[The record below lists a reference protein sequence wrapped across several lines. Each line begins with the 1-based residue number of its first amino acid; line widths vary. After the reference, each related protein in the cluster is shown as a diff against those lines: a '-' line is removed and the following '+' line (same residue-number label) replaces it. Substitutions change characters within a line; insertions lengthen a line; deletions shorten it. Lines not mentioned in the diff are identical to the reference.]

1 MNDASA
7 HEHNQQLPQVPG
19 YDSFELI
26 GRGGFSTVWRARQ
39 IAYDRPVA
47 VKILNSSFDDEAGQ
61 RRFQRECA
69 LTGRLTGHPN
79 IITVLDS
86 GFLADGH
93 PFLTME
99 YCPNGSLADRIQ
111 RSGPLPP
118 DEVSRI
124 GVKIA
129 AALHTAHQR
138 GVIHRDV
145 KPENI
150 LITPF
155 GEPALADFGISTS
168 ATAGTVTAAYT
179 PTHAAPEVLL
189 GETADARTDLYTLGS
204 TLYQLLT
211 GKPAFAQTERGGLAR
226 FVQDVLNAPPPSLEG
241 LAVPE
246 PIRATIGAAMAKDPA
261 ARPASAAAFGQ
272 MMQDAQR
279 ASGIPVTEM
288 LVAEAGGFPTE
299 AIAAPGTEA
308 APTTVPGATRVSSRR
323 TEDLDAPPAAAVQ
336 ASQATILPPSY
347 RGAPPAAVVGD
358 ATVLGGRGE
367 RPLPD
372 ADFAEASEDRKKRR
386 WPLILMAVIAFVLVG
401 GVAALFATGAGQGM
415 LGRFGVGTPA
425 DPAVVA
431 GESPGPDATELEW
444 PPEDE
449 ELPPEG
455 SGSGAESGG
464 SSGGSGAKAP
474 ATTPSVIK
482 PTTKTP
488 GSTPSVIKPTVKAP
502 VSTPSVIKPS
512 MQIPSMKP
520 SLAKPS
526 VVIKQPDPPKNVK
539 IYETAEN
546 LYLVWNDSPSTS
558 VTEYK
563 VFDYYTKKVLANVP
577 RSDTYRCGYSVDHC
591 YHSKQP
597 STGNRC
603 FYVAAYTSG
612 GTASEP
618 SKTVCSTPIQ

>member
-1 MNDASA
+1 MEDSSA
-7 HEHNQQLPQVPG
+7 HEQNHKLPQVPG

-39 IAYDRPVA
+39 VDYDRPVA

-61 RRFQRECA
+61 RRFKRECA

-99 YCPNGSLADRIQ
+99 YCPNGSLADRVQ
-111 RSGPLPP
+111 KFGPLPA

-129 AALHTAHQR
+129 GALDTAHQR

-150 LITPF
+150 LITAF

-204 TLYQLLT
+204 TLYQLLAGT
-211 GKPAFAQTERGGLAR
+211 PAFAQTERGGLAR
-226 FVQDVLNAPPPSLEG
+226 FVQDVLNTPPPPLEG
-241 LAVPE
+241 LGVPE
-246 PIRATIGAAMAKDPA
+246 PIRATIGASMAKDPA

-272 MMQDAQR
+272 MMQQAQQ

-288 LVAEAGGFPTE
+288 LVAPAGDFPTE
-299 AIAAPGTEA
+299 PNASHDPGA
-308 APTTVPGATRVSSRR
+308 APTTVPGATRVRSRP
-323 TEDLDAPPAAAVQ
+323 TDDLGDVPVAAVP
-336 ASQATILPPSY
+336 ASQGTILPPSY
-347 RGAPPAAVVGD
+347 RGGAPAAPVGA

-367 RPLPD
+367 RPLPA
-372 ADFAEASEDRKKRR
+372 ADFAEAQEERKKRR
-386 WPLILMAVIAFVLVG
+386 WPLILVAVIAFVLVG

-425 DPAVVA
+425 DPVVVA
-431 GESPGPDATELEW
+431 GESPSPDATNLEW
-444 PPEDE
+444 PPDDE
-449 ELPPEG
+449 VLPPEG
-455 SGSGAESGG
+455 SGNGTENGG
-464 SSGGSGAKAP
+464 SSEGSGAKVP
-474 ATTPSVIK
+474 TITPSVIK
-482 PTTKTP
+482 PTTKAP
-488 GSTPSVIKPTVKAP
+488 GSTPTVAKPTVKVP
-502 VSTPSVIKPS
+502 ISTPSVIKPS

-526 VVIKQPDPPKNVK
+526 MVIKQPDPPQNVK
-539 IYETAEN
+539 IYESSASI
-546 LYLVWNDSPSTS
+546 YLVWDDSPSAS
-558 VTEYK
+558 ATEYK
-563 VFDYYTKKVLANVP
+563 VFASPSNKVVANVP
-577 RSDTYRCGYSVDHC
+577 RSNTYKCGFSLDHC
-591 YHSKQP
+591 YAETKP
-597 STGNRC
+597 KTGNLC
-603 FYVAAYTSG
+603 FYVVAYTSG
-612 GTASEP
+612 GTASNP